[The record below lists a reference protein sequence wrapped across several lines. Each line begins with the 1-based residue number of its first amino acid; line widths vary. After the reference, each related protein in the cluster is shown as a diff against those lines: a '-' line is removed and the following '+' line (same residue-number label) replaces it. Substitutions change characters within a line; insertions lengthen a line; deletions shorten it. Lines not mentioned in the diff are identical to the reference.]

1 MSFSLLALL
10 LLALAFVL
18 LAGCSTHQ
26 PYAPPS
32 YQLPLER
39 SLLALHINQ
48 LSSDAPAG
56 TSGFM
61 LLEDSS
67 EAFRARGE
75 LIRHAQTSIDVQ
87 YYIVKDGLTTR
98 TLVQELLDAAD
109 RGVRVRILL
118 DDTSSDGRDHHFA
131 ALAAHPNV
139 HIRVFNALHY
149 GRQLNIT
156 RNLGRLLQLSR
167 QHRRMHNKLMLA
179 DNSVAI
185 VGGRN
190 LGDEYFDANQTV
202 NFTDLDLLAA
212 GPVARE
218 LGASFDE
225 YWNHTLSTPILSFFN
240 RPPNE
245 RKLRRARKKVTQTL
259 STAQRVQ
266 PANYDRLMAYKY
278 TPKLYSW
285 LDQLMWAPAQAMW
298 DNPDKVLAEGTPD
311 PQLLLTQQL
320 SPAMQ
325 TVENELILVAA
336 YFVPTRTGVSYF
348 AERAQAGVKIRV
360 LTNSLEATDVPAVH
374 GGYAPYRKELLK
386 LGMQLYELRRLPGQQ
401 KHFKLKG
408 QSESSLHSKA
418 AIFDQRRVFL
428 GSLNFD
434 PRSVLWNTEVGILV
448 DSPELSQQVR
458 DLTLQGMSP
467 DLSYEVQLR
476 GPEGQEELVWLS
488 RSAEGKL
495 ITLTKEPGGFWRT
508 INAKTATLIGLEK
521 ML

>member
-1 MSFSLLALL
+1 
-10 LLALAFVL
+10 
-18 LAGCSTHQ
+18 
-26 PYAPPS
+26 
-32 YQLPLER
+32 
-39 SLLALHINQ
+39 
-48 LSSDAPAG
+48 
-56 TSGFM
+56 M
-61 LLEDSS
+61 LLDDSS

-75 LIRHAQTSIDVQ
+75 LIRHAQTSLDVQ

-118 DDTSSDGRDHHFA
+118 DDTSSDGKDYHFA
-131 ALAAHPNV
+131 MLAAHPNV
-139 HIRVFNALHY
+139 HVRVFNALHY
-149 GRQLNIT
+149 GRYFNAT

-190 LGDEYFDANQTV
+190 LGDEYFDANQLV

-218 LGASFDE
+218 LGNSFDE
-225 YWNHTLSTPILSFFN
+225 YWNHSLSTPILSFFN

-245 RKLRRARKKVTQTL
+245 RKLRRARKQVSKTL
-259 STAQRVQ
+259 STAQRDQ
-266 PANYDRLMAYKY
+266 PSNYDRLMAYKY
-278 TPKLYSW
+278 TPKLHQW
-285 LDQLMWAPAQAMW
+285 LDHLIWAPAQAMW
-298 DNPDKVLAEGTPD
+298 DDPDKVLAEGMPNPD
-311 PQLLLTQQL
+311 LLLTQQL

-325 TVENELILVAA
+325 NVKDELILVSA
-336 YFVPTRTGVSYF
+336 YFVPTRTGVNYF
-348 AERAQAGVKIRV
+348 ADRAQHGVKIRV

-386 LGMQLYELRRLPGQQ
+386 LGMQLYELRRQPGKPKQ
-401 KHFKLKG
+401 FKLKG
-408 QSESSLHSKA
+408 QSESSLHSKT
-418 AIFDQRRVFL
+418 AIFDQQQVFL

-434 PRSVLWNTEVGILV
+434 PRSVLWNTEVGVLV
-448 DSPELSQQVR
+448 DSPELSKQVR

-467 DLSYEVQLR
+467 DVSYEVQLR
-476 GPEGQEELVWLS
+476 GPEGQEHLVWLS
-488 RSAEGKL
+488 RSDKKKL
-495 ITLTKEPGGFWRT
+495 TVLNKEPSGFWRRV
-508 INAKTATLIGLEK
+508 NARTATLIGLEK